1 MSVIL
6 PILINLLLA
15 IWIGAIAL
23 VSVQNATP
31 VALKFIMFESIQ
43 IPVGVILAFCGIL
56 GLILGSLVKP
66 LWQLSHFTREK

>member
-6 PILINLLLA
+6 PIVINLLLA
-15 IWIGAIAL
+15 IWIAAIAL

-43 IPVGVILAFCGIL
+43 LPVGVVLAFSAIL

-66 LWQLSHFTREK
+66 LWQLSHFTREE

>member
-1 MSVIL
+1 MNVIL
-6 PILINLLLA
+6 PIVINLLLA
-15 IWIGAIAL
+15 IWIAAIAL

-43 IPVGVILAFCGIL
+43 FPVGVVLAFSAIL

-66 LWQLSHFTREK
+66 LWQLSHFTREE

>member
-43 IPVGVILAFCGIL
+43 IPVGVILAFCAIL